1 MKNYISQSTNKEQ
14 TETYIEY
21 VVNSVEEGCQR
32 WRVVSKKQLLELN
45 PHDIVAAYEVGRPVR
60 VSVCV
65 QPK

>member
-14 TETYIEY
+14 NESYIEY
-21 VVNSVEEGCQR
+21 VVNSIEGTCQQ
-32 WRVVSKKQLLELN
+32 WRVVSKKQLLQLN
-45 PHDIVAAYEVGRPVR
+45 PHDIVAAYEVGRPVK